1 MRKVVRRV
9 RHWLYANGIVEHIF
23 RGLAMAVKYV
33 KDFEFSKDA
42 GFSGSCG
49 PMKKAMGGKVNGPL
63 NRIMDAVRR
72 SPQAQQMMAES
83 MQRPEMAERPMQ
95 GAPQQPQPTMMRKG
109 GKVTSKKGQAK
120 VAKVMREYKK
130 GELHSGSK
138 KGPKVTNPKQ
148 AMAIALS
155 EARKTKKAEGGMVE
169 KVRNLMRDELG
180 GQFTE
185 KEFQNSLK
193 DRRKMKELLGSQ
205 FTEKEYE
212 MLQKSSMPKKELS
225 KKPKMKTEDL
235 ALKKMRHA
243 EKYAPGLD
251 LDNIHSYELSQEAKK
266 EKKVEK
272 YQAGGIARMRPPAM
286 GKVVDRDSKAAQNAA
301 RRKEL
306 FSQRMAAQKAARD
319 ARMAERAKPAQD
331 RAAQRQATSARI
343 RDTLAASRANRAA
356 RRAAANPSMG
366 MAKGGKVHSDVK
378 MDKTMIRKAV
388 HKHESEKHPGES
400 KTKLKKG
407 GLPVHQGSPMYGR
420 K

>member
-42 GFSGSCG
+42 GFSSSCG
-49 PMKKAMGGKVNGPL
+49 PMKKAMGGG
-63 NRIMDAVRR
+63 VRR
-72 SPQAQQMMAES
+72 PLDRMMREERKAMPVRRTMAEAA
-83 MQRPEMAERPMQ
+83 QRRQMADRPVEAERPMMRRPA
-95 GAPQQPQPTMMRKG
+95 APMAPTMMKKG
-109 GKVTSKKGQAK
+109 GDVKGKKI
-120 VAKVMREYKK
+120 AKVMREFKK
-130 GELHSGSK
+130 GELHSGK
-138 KGPKVTNPKQ
+138 DGPVVKNPKQ

-155 EARKTKKAEGGMVE
+155 EARKMKKAEGGMVE

-180 GQFTE
+180 SQFTE

-212 MLQKSSMPKKELS
+212 MLQKNSIPKKELS
-225 KKPKMKTEDL
+225 KKPKMKMEDM

-243 EKYAPGLD
+243 EKYAPGMD

-272 YQAGGIARMRPPAM
+272 Y
-286 GKVVDRDSKAAQNAA
+286 
-301 RRKEL
+301 
-306 FSQRMAAQKAARD
+306 
-319 ARMAERAKPAQD
+319 
-331 RAAQRQATSARI
+331 
-343 RDTLAASRANRAA
+343 
-356 RRAAANPSMG
+356 
-366 MAKGGKVHSDVK
+366 AKGGKAHSDVK
-378 MDKTMIRKAV
+378 MDKAMIRKAV

-407 GLPVHQGSPMYGR
+407 GLPVHKGSPMYGR